1 MSIFLTQTNWNWCE
15 VVSLFVSESSCCR
28 FGVKWSWILT
38 LSILKS
44 LSAQAQS
51 SRVNAWDFTATI
63 HNSFFSKSGNKFANN
78 RLRMVVLSSSCG
90 HSVGDINIIY
100 RNTCSSN
107 RINRSGGGA
116 AAPCT
121 PASYSSAILTLRWK
135 LFLCRSSIA
144 AAMSLTFLEISAS
157 LRFIFSLRHQHAWSQ
172 TRVCGSINFFN
183 FSTSLMTF
191 ASSCFSSTFS

>member
-1 MSIFLTQTNWNWCE
+1 MRD
-15 VVSLFVSESSCCR
+15 VSEKWTANKCFQCLQVLISEVLLIRNTVYPSTRTLNISQYCMM
-28 FGVKWSWILT
+28 FGSLTFCLLFAQTVDQPISRPWKWKNK
-38 LSILKS
+38 SI
-44 LSAQAQS
+44 
-51 SRVNAWDFTATI
+51 
-63 HNSFFSKSGNKFANN
+63 H
-78 RLRMVVLSSSCG
+78 RLVLSGSTG
-90 HSVGDINIIY
+90 P
-100 RNTCSSN
+100 
-107 RINRSGGGA
+107 GGA